1 MRTIAGA
8 GVASTGVAGAGVA
21 GTGVA
26 GTGVA
31 GARDAIINS
40 GDADILV
47 PAPGDST
54 GVPNPMQGIN
64 DWVTKLS
71 ASSRASR
78 SGPDCS
84 QEE

>member
-1 MRTIAGA
+1 MPGGQSVTGA
-8 GVASTGVAGAGVA
+8 
-21 GTGVA
+21 
-26 GTGVA
+26 GVA
-31 GARDAIINS
+31 GARDAIVDS
-40 GDADILV
+40 GDAGIPM

-54 GVPNPMQGIN
+54 GVPNPMQGID
-64 DWVTKLS
+64 DWVPRLS